1 VDVNSPWQIYATST
15 DSWLDQRTVAAIRAE
30 LPALADE
37 VVRAIQREVPAY
49 SRPLSGEFGR
59 GIRLGTEI
67 ALRRFIGDDPEG
79 SLAVYRTLGYGE
91 HRAGRSLDALQSAYR
106 VGARVAWRR
115 MSHAAAELGASAE
128 TQRNLAEAMFAYI
141 DQLAGESIEGYA
153 ERQLAQAGDVERR
166 RASLIALLLDGAP
179 PETAALNSAAEA
191 ARWKP
196 PRTAAC
202 LALGGQLAST
212 GARRLS
218 GDVLA
223 REQGGITCVLV
234 PHPTQL
240 EREARDLASRLH
252 LRVAL
257 GPTVALADAR
267 SSLRWARLALDLI
280 EGDEGVIVAEQC
292 LAQVALRSSADLV
305 AALRERALRPLAG
318 ETERSRE
325 RLETT
330 LLAWLRR
337 RGSQRAVAADLTV
350 HPQTV
355 RYRVRRLRGLFGAA
369 LEDPERRF
377 ELEIALRAWTP
388 VG

>member
-1 VDVNSPWQIYATST
+1 VDVNPPWQIYATST
-15 DSWLDQRTVAAIRAE
+15 DSWLDQRAVAAIRAE

-91 HRAGRSLDALQSAYR
+91 HRAGRTLDALQSAYR

-191 ARWKP
+191 ARWTP

-202 LALGGQLAST
+202 LAHAGQLASA

-240 EREARDLASRLH
+240 EREARDLVSRLH

-305 AALRERALRPLAG
+305 DALRERALRPLAG

-325 RLETT
+325 RLEAT

-355 RYRVRRLRGLFGAA
+355 RYRVRRLRELFGAA

-377 ELEIALRAWTP
+377 ELEIALRGRAP